1 MKNEDHLSQLRIGKV
16 SITKELLGGNS
27 SVLKGVLND
36 GTLVAIKKYK
46 GDHERV
52 SRMLSR
58 EYEAVAFF
66 HKNGVLNIPE
76 LLEVRPDL
84 GLIVFRWI
92 EGTTPPAN
100 HESMNAILN
109 MCTVLDEMYISG
121 SRFKNAIDSGFS
133 GFDIESQILN
143 RTKQIR
149 ASYPS
154 EWIDDICNQ
163 INERLGSFSSD
174 PRRNH
179 VFQRRTFSFSDLG
192 THNIIYSDDR
202 FTFVDFEFFG
212 IDSVNKLVGDF
223 LLHPRNNFNE
233 FEITRFIE
241 ISTKIFKWSIEELRG
256 FLPLLT
262 LKWAV
267 IAYGRTLR
275 ELQLESGND
284 VSKQEIMKSK
294 GALYLEYFDSF
305 CFSNNTDIFTTFC
318 AFEGMV
324 NR

>member
-1 MKNEDHLSQLRIGKV
+1 MKNEDYSSQLGIGKV
-16 SITKELLGGNS
+16 SISKELLGGNS

-36 GTLVAIKKYK
+36 GTVVAIKKYK

-58 EYEAVAFF
+58 EHEAVTFL

-100 HESMNAILN
+100 HESMNAIID
-109 MCTVLDEMYISG
+109 MSTVLDEMYVCG
-121 SRFKNAIDSGFS
+121 SRFENAIDAGFS
-133 GFDIESQILN
+133 GGEIESQILN
-143 RTKQIR
+143 RTQQMQ
-149 ASYPS
+149 ASYPF
-154 EWIDDICNQ
+154 EWIDDVCIQ
-163 INERLGSFSSD
+163 INERLGKFGSD
-174 PRRNH
+174 LRKSQ
-179 VFQRRTFSFSDLG
+179 VFHRRTFSFSDLG
-192 THNIIYSDDR
+192 THNIIYSENR
-202 FTFVDFEFFG
+202 FNFIDFEFFG

-223 LLHPRNNFNE
+223 LLHPRNDFNQ
-233 FEITRFIE
+233 FEITRFID
-241 ISTKIFKWSIEELRG
+241 ISTKIFKWSFEELKE
-256 FLPLLT
+256 FLPILA

-275 ELQLESGND
+275 ELRLEFGD
-284 VSKQEIMKSK
+284 DLPKQKIMKSK
-294 GALYLEYFDSF
+294 GALYLEYFDFLWS
-305 CFSNNTDIFTTFC
+305 SKNIDVFTTFR
-318 AFEGMV
+318 AFEGKV